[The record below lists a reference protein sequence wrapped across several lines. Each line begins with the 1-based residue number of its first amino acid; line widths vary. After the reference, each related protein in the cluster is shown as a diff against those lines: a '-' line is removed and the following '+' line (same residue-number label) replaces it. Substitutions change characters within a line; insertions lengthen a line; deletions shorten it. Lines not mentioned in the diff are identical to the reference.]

1 MYKAVWN
8 CGAAGDFTG
17 ETRGEAEATM
27 ELWVF
32 TGKTA
37 LRHEWVGH
45 RVYFWPSSLY
55 YFPLSYIL
63 QIHFSTNT
71 CSGKHIISNVSSEVD
86 ISGRSKI
93 KDVCW
98 YFVEVSVYRIII
110 VIVIWHWII
119 SYLDSFFVH
128 KRTNDRIFWSL
139 LEEYK
144 AYLLLFL
151 KFFLMLCLKQKSF

>member
-1 MYKAVWN
+1 MYKAVSN

-17 ETRGEAEATM
+17 ETPRWG
-27 ELWVF
+27 WSY
-32 TGKTA
+32 TGKLLCDMSELATV
-37 LRHEWVGH
+37 LNH
-45 RVYFWPSSLY
+45 PSLFLTIFSTIFHY
-55 YFPLSYIL
+55 HISCRYI
-63 QIHFSTNT
+63 FSTNT
-71 CSGKHIISNVSSEVD
+71 CSGKHIISNVSSEID

-110 VIVIWHWII
+110 VIVIWHWNI

-151 KFFLMLCLKQKSF
+151 KFFLILCLKQKSF